1 VIAATPAFAL
11 FGGKIGSFSADNV
24 ESEKVLGKE
33 KVSGYKCVKKEV
45 ITSMAV
51 MGQTLKNKLT
61 IWESDQF
68 EMPLRTMVED
78 GGIME
83 MRDIDTDKPSKKL
96 FRPMPGYKKVDN
108 LMAAMGMDF
117 DITVTQMA

>member
-1 VIAATPAFAL
+1 
-11 FGGKIGSFSADNV
+11 
-24 ESEKVLGKE
+24 
-33 KVSGYKCVKKEV
+33 
-45 ITSMAV
+45 